1 MRTVTATLVA
11 AVLATALVIAQSP
24 APAPAAPLYA
34 AIYKTGPKWDAAK
47 PPNEQAFFREHSANL
62 AKLRAAGTIVMGARY
77 ADIGLVVVTAANV
90 DDARAAQDIFARQ
103 VVTSIVFDVE
113 LMAVADTLPSAP
125 LAPGQRPPAAPACP
139 TWEIVKP

>member
-1 MRTVTATLVA
+1 MRTLTATLA
-11 AVLATALVIAQSP
+11 AALVTALVIAQSP

-77 ADIGLVVVTAANV
+77 ADIGLVVVTAANEA
-90 DDARAAQDIFARQ
+90 DARKLFDGDPSIAAGTFGLDVHRF
-103 VVTSIVFDVE
+103 SVFY
-113 LMAVADTLPSAP
+113 
-125 LAPGQRPPAAPACP
+125 PGFVGTPP
-139 TWEIVKP
+139 K